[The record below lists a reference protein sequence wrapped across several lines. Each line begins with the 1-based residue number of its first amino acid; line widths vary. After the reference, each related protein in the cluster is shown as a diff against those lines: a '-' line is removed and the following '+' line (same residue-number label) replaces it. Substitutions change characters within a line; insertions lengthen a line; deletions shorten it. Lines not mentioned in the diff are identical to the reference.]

1 MYVGKLKELKETP
14 GAIVITIQSL
24 DLLGR
29 YDKHVYL
36 PKTQIQLK
44 NDPINGLIIYIP
56 DWLIVKNHIPWCRIN
71 EIEAITPP
79 PKYTLSP
86 KIGGRFYDY
95 H

>member
-14 GAIVITIQSL
+14 RAVVITIQSL

-44 NDPINGLIIYIP
+44 NTADGLLIYIP

-71 EIEAITPP
+71 EIEAIS
-79 PKYTLSP
+79 PKPKWQLSP
-86 KIGGRFYDY
+86 RIGGRFYDY

>member
-14 GAIVITIQSL
+14 RAVVITIQSL

-44 NDPINGLIIYIP
+44 NTEQGLLICIP

-71 EIEAITPP
+71 EIEAISPE
-79 PKYTLSP
+79 PKWQLSP
-86 KIGGRFYDY
+86 RIGGRFYDY

>member
-14 GAIVITIQSL
+14 RAVVITIQSL

-44 NDPINGLIIYIP
+44 NTAEGLLIYIP

-71 EIEAITPP
+71 EIEAISPA
-79 PKYTLSP
+79 PKWQLSP
-86 KIGGRFYDY
+86 RIGGRFYDY

>member
-14 GAIVITIQSL
+14 RAVVITIQSL

-44 NDPINGLIIYIP
+44 STADGLLIYIP

-71 EIEAITPP
+71 EIEAISPV
-79 PKYTLSP
+79 PKWQLSP
-86 KIGGRFYDY
+86 RIGGRFYDY